1 MNFSLV
7 PNLTVNDCS
16 LNDIVQLFDEIF
28 KSKWIFWEMKTIEIG
43 QFRNSETDMSR
54 KKSFSKQWWS
64 IHKLLLVSSRFVCA
78 TVIQVNNRSRY
89 TAAVFT
95 SLYVIVS
102 TTSQFVN
109 DELIIKMWMANMSTS
124 YYLISDRL
132 RLHTEWV
139 FPSVCKGA
147 VKYFL
152 NYYYLLD
159 FLQQLHSE

>member
-1 MNFSLV
+1 M
-7 PNLTVNDCS
+7 VN
-16 LNDIVQLFDEIF
+16 
-28 KSKWIFWEMKTIEIG
+28 KP
-43 QFRNSETDMSR
+43 
-54 KKSFSKQWWS
+54 
-64 IHKLLLVSSRFVCA
+64 LLVSSRFVCA

-89 TAAVFT
+89 AAA

-139 FPSVCKGA
+139 FPSVCKGE

-152 NYYYLLD
+152 HYYYHLHTGFFAAGTFWVDLVKEWVVISPKKLLAFANMSHWSCRYFAKRQGYYTKIIIIWMVVKAD
-159 FLQQLHSE
+159 I

>member
-1 MNFSLV
+1 M
-7 PNLTVNDCS
+7 
-16 LNDIVQLFDEIF
+16 QWFDEIF
-28 KSKWIFWEMKTIEIG
+28 KSKWMGENEYIKKW
-43 QFRNSETDMSR
+43 
-54 KKSFSKQWWS
+54 KKSKFRIWQKWILEERTWRLTWAWHVEET
-64 IHKLLLVSSRFVCA
+64 IFFKAFVLVNKPLLVSSRFVCA

-89 TAAVFT
+89 AAA

-139 FPSVCKGA
+139 FPSVCKGE

-152 NYYYLLD
+152 HYYYHLLN
-159 FLQQLHSE
+159 FLQLLHSE

>member
-1 MNFSLV
+1 MNI
-7 PNLTVNDCS
+7 PRNENNRNCS
-16 LNDIVQLFDEIF
+16 VQKFRNWHVEETIFF
-28 KSKWIFWEMKTIEIG
+28 KSVIV
-43 QFRNSETDMSR
+43 N
-54 KKSFSKQWWS
+54 
-64 IHKLLLVSSRFVCA
+64 KLILVSSRFVCA

-89 TAAVFT
+89 AAVFT

-132 RLHTEWV
+132 RLLSEWV
-139 FPSVCKGA
+139 FPSVCKGE